1 MACDHPHVISL
12 GKNNEWLWC
21 KKCGALGQS
30 PTRPPDPRLNPSM
43 MRPEQPRRD
52 GKIHIVWYLPT
63 DAALEGFR
71 DILDMRVLYMAPDE

>member
-1 MACDHPHVISL
+1 
-12 GKNNEWLWC
+12 
-21 KKCGALGQS
+21 
-30 PTRPPDPRLNPSM
+30 M

-71 DILDMRVLYMAPDE
+71 DTLGLYMAPLYMAPDE